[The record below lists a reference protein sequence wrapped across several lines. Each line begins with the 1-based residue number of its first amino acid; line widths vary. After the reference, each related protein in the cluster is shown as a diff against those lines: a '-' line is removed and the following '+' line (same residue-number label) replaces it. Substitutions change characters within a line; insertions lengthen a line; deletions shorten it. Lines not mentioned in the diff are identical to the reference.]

1 MKQFFES
8 TVKEIRVDE
17 SGRERKVTDQV
28 IFEAVSFTDAE
39 AKVTEAF
46 PDGQIK
52 AIKLSKVIDV
62 IGEGEKYFKAVI
74 ALTTIDEVKGKEK
87 QIKESVLFGADDIES
102 AKVEINK
109 FMADI
114 LVSVELKSITETKIV
129 EVL

>member
-17 SGRERKVTDQV
+17 SGRESKVTDQV

-46 PDGQIK
+46 PGGQIK

-114 LVSVELKSITETKIV
+114 LVPVELKSITETKIV

>member
-46 PDGQIK
+46 PNGAIK
-52 AIKLSKVIDV
+52 AIKLSKVIDL

-114 LVSVELKSITETKIV
+114 LVPVELKSITETKIV